1 MTVATA
7 RTAERAGRRSVGEV
21 WCGLEERGRT
31 KAEMLAG
38 KVGKT
43 AKVVGGV
50 GGRGGGGEG
59 GEDSR
64 GKKGGLMGDRGRGR
78 GDS

>member
-1 MTVATA
+1 MTVAMT

-31 KAEMLAG
+31 KAEILAG